1 LKIIILHCEI
11 FEFPQFFFCLQ
22 ILFNVN
28 GKATVG
34 DTTLV
39 TYLPTNGQHLLLTE
53 WLTKVKLD
61 SNSLEVHPQLS
72 HSRHPVDGALVDTDL
87 L

>member
-1 LKIIILHCEI
+1 MVKYLNFHNSSFAFKY
-11 FEFPQFFFCLQ
+11 F
-22 ILFNVN
+22 FNVN

-34 DTTLV
+34 DTPLV
-39 TYLPTNGQHLLLTE
+39 TYLPKKGQHLLFTE

-61 SNSLEVHPQLS
+61 SNSLEVHPELS

>member
-1 LKIIILHCEI
+1 
-11 FEFPQFFFCLQ
+11 
-22 ILFNVN
+22 
-28 GKATVG
+28 VG
-34 DTTLV
+34 DTPLV
-39 TYLPTNGQHLLLTE
+39 TYLPTNGQHLLLPE

-72 HSRHPVDGALVDTDL
+72 DSRHPVDGALVGTDL

>member
-1 LKIIILHCEI
+1 MEMAR
-11 FEFPQFFFCLQ
+11 PQC
-22 ILFNVN
+22 
-28 GKATVG
+28 
-34 DTTLV
+34 
-39 TYLPTNGQHLLLTE
+39 YLPTNGQHLLLTE

-87 L
+87 V